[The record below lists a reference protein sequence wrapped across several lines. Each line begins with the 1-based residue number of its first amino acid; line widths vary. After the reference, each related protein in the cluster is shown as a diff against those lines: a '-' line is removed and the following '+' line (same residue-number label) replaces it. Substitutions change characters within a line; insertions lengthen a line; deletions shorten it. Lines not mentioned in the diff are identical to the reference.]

1 MPPEFRVTSMRMRLQ
16 HALILTA
23 VAVGL
28 YAGRAAAAK
37 DPAAPYLGMT
47 MAEIIACAG
56 EPHSRFESGP
66 GKETLTFRYTGAGP
80 VPADKSSD
88 KKSDAKKGDKKS
100 GDKKSAD
107 KAKTPDAKQA
117 DTAGDKPADEAKAGN
132 KSSDDAKG
140 DDKAAAAGTGSGKS
154 DEKKADKNSDDKSD
168 DKKSDDKKSGK
179 NKLASIFGKNKK
191 KDDKDWTCS
200 ASLVFE
206 GGKLVRVN
214 FSHRDV
220 RSPYQWQ
227 SEKDEKK
234 AEAMRQEGVP
244 TCEFSLPRCLR

>member
-47 MAEIIACAG
+47 MTEIIACAG

-88 KKSDAKKGDKKS
+88 KASDAKKGGTKKS

-117 DTAGDKPADEAKAGN
+117 DTAGNKPADDAEPGSKTSDEAKA
-132 KSSDDAKG
+132 G
-140 DDKAAAAGTGSGKS
+140 DDKAAAAGKGSGKT
-154 DEKKADKNSDDKSD
+154 DEKKSDKTSD
-168 DKKSDDKKSGK
+168 DKKPEK

-214 FSHRDV
+214 FAHRDV

-227 SEKDEKK
+227 SEKDAKK
-234 AEAMRQEGVP
+234 AEAMRNEPVP